1 MFIEINRTLNMAIIK
16 DLVVA
21 IKFISTIKDYL
32 VHNNNQPNV
41 LQTTTLI
48 VSLSYEYNAFLNNT
62 Q

>member
-1 MFIEINRTLNMAIIK
+1 MAIIK